1 MARGRTPWKDQVR
14 DRRYQ
19 AIIEAAAA
27 HPGQWAGTMETRP
40 RHVIPVRFP
49 DDDTAR
55 RHANLIYSE
64 ARYQGYGRK
73 VHKTVH
79 KDGTVTLAFQ
89 LFTKEEARAYVA
101 AGRGGQGLAYNTR
114 RPKRKK

>member
-1 MARGRTPWKDQVR
+1 VARGRTPFRDRVR

-19 AIIEAAAA
+19 KIIEAAAA
-27 HPGQWAGTMETRP
+27 HPAQWAGAVTARP
-40 RHVIPVRFP
+40 VHVIPVRFP
-49 DDDTAR
+49 DEETAR
-55 RHANLIYSE
+55 RHSSLIYSE

-89 LFTKEEARAYVA
+89 LFTKAEARAYVA
-101 AGRGGQGLAYNTR
+101 AGRNGQGLAYNTR